1 MRVDPTTTEIISNSL
16 VYASEEMGIALR
28 NSSYSPNIRER
39 MDHSAAIFDDKGR
52 LLAQAE
58 HIPVHLGSLPWGLA
72 RTLYYCEKEGIE
84 LEPSSMIMVNNPYIA
99 GTHLNDV
106 TVIRPIFLS
115 NKLVGYAANKAHH
128 SDVGGKVPGSISI
141 DVKTLFE
148 EGVVLDPQYLIRKN
162 RFLTSAVD
170 ALCSKSRTPKERR
183 GDLKAQTAANITG
196 ERRVLELVKKHGLKT
211 FRQSC
216 RVSLEKT
223 ELLSR
228 FRLSKMPFGTYEA
241 EDYLEDPDG
250 HEIRLHATI
259 TISNR
264 SLKVDYTG
272 TDSQLSNSLNAVFG
286 VTLSGVYY
294 VTRTLTGDDVPANH
308 GAFAPI
314 QVHAPEGSILNPT
327 YPHPCAGGNL
337 ETSQRNAD
345 LLYRAFS
352 KALPDKIPADAG
364 GSMNNVMIGGT
375 WKGRSWAFYET
386 IGVGLGAQHDRDGID
401 GIQANMTNTMNT
413 PIEEIERSYPLLI
426 TQYELRPD
434 SSGPG
439 QYRGGS
445 GIIRSYQAQTDD
457 ITFTVLADRGKN
469 RPQGLFGGGPG
480 ANTEVNLYRRKKGK
494 MLKTKL
500 PVKTT
505 IVLKKGDVV
514 EIKTAGGG
522 GYGNPEKR
530 AKPGLKEDLENG
542 LVAYIN

>member
-1 MRVDPTTTEIISNSL
+1 MLLDPTTTEIIRNSL

-28 NSSYSPNIRER
+28 NTSYSPNIRER
-39 MDHSAAIFDDKGR
+39 MDHSAAIFDEEGR

-72 RTLYYCEKEGIE
+72 RTLDYCEREDVD

-106 TVIRPIFLS
+106 TVIRPVYHS
-115 NKLVGYAANKAHH
+115 NRLVGYAANKAHH
-128 SDVGGKVPGSISI
+128 SDVGGRVPGSISI
-141 DVKTLFE
+141 DAETLFD
-148 EGVVLDPQYLIRKN
+148 EGVVIDPRYLMRKN
-162 RFLTSAVD
+162 RIIRSAVR
-170 ALCSKSRTPKERR
+170 ALSSRSRTPRERT

-211 FRQSC
+211 FRQAC
-216 RVSLEKT
+216 TQSLKET
-223 ELLSR
+223 ERLARLRLSR
-228 FRLSKMPFGTYEA
+228 MATGIYQAL
-241 EDYLEDPDG
+241 DYLEDPDG
-250 HEIRLHATI
+250 HNIRLSLTI
-259 TISNR
+259 TLSNG

-272 TDSQLSNSLNAVFG
+272 TDKQVSHPLNAVFG

-294 VTRTLTGDDVPANH
+294 VTCTLMGDDVPANH

-314 QVHAPEGSILNPT
+314 QVHAPEGSVLNPT

-352 KALPDKIPADAG
+352 KAVPDRVPADSG

-480 ANTEVNLYRRKKGK
+480 ANTEVNLYRRKKGE
-494 MLKTKL
+494 MFRTKL

-530 AKPGLKEDLENG
+530 AENGLKEGGETD
-542 LVAYIN
+542 